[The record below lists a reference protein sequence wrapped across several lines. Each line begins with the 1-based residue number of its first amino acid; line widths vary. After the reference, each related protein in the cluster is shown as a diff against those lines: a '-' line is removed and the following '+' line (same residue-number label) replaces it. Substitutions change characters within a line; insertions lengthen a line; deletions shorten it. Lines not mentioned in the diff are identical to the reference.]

1 MEKLMSLRQSMS
13 QLRPARTQKVDLQE
27 KVQSLLVEGKSPA
40 GEDWESLIAVAVNK
54 ITGQNWNSGA
64 EWIRAEKFWEDGYEE
79 MSMNLGQEFINKYSI
94 KKLKQLGASTLPT
107 NSEWKGKNKTPKTDL
122 ISGNGK
128 YQISLKKAG
137 GSQLMSAG
145 ADEAISTFEA
155 ARSMYSMDAKGQ
167 KVITKV
173 MKDIEDYMYGMSSSG
188 YITDLEK
195 LRDSGNTLT
204 KADKDRIEEME
215 SLQVNAEYLNGQLN
229 KVFQDTT
236 FRQYFCWEAAT
247 GTVKFKPS
255 PEAISNELT
264 VFDAKNGTIKNS
276 LKLDS
281 PDKAGLTIAKQNS
294 FYVSFKTG
302 GRKSKPYLSLRSRKA
317 RKTDFVEQ
325 VTFADIVYEEL
336 NKYDYGQNLLLE
348 SEVQQLDEF
357 QIFNKLA
364 SKVRG
369 VANNIKNTVKNI
381 YVAIMKRVSE
391 AFDFIKK
398 LGAEL
403 VEGLMSFLGVEVS
416 NVQVKGSGDF
426 ALR

>member
-1 MEKLMSLRQSMS
+1 
-13 QLRPARTQKVDLQE
+13 
-27 KVQSLLVEGKSPA
+27 
-40 GEDWESLIAVAVNK
+40 
-54 ITGQNWNSGA
+54 
-64 EWIRAEKFWEDGYEE
+64 
-79 MSMNLGQEFINKYSI
+79 
-94 KKLKQLGASTLPT
+94 
-107 NSEWKGKNKTPKTDL
+107 
-122 ISGNGK
+122 
-128 YQISLKKAG
+128 
-137 GSQLMSAG
+137 
-145 ADEAISTFEA
+145 
-155 ARSMYSMDAKGQ
+155 
-167 KVITKV
+167 
-173 MKDIEDYMYGMSSSG
+173 MYGMSSSG

-426 ALR
+426 ALRWTV